1 MAVQEE
7 PKVGVVN
14 QIELHS
20 IDYVPLRARHGRLV
34 DQTTIWFACFHPL
47 TLVTGAIG
55 IGLGL
60 NLIWTLLGVAL
71 GTLFGTI
78 PVSIHA
84 TQGPHLGLPQ
94 MVQTRPQ
101 FGRYGALFIWVM
113 AIVVYWG
120 YLVVGGNIFG
130 TNLHQFVG
138 GSAPVWAIVTGV
150 VAIVLAIF
158 GYRWL
163 HSAQRIVSI
172 GLVIVLVIYIAGL
185 AVGGYIPGNALNL
198 GETFQPVPFAVT
210 VSAAMAYQLSW
221 AFFVSDYSRYMP
233 PDTNRGAIILWTSI
247 GLYFSVFAYE
257 AVGAMAAAM
266 LPGDDIIA
274 SVSATGDHV
283 FPGLGTLMLLVFG
296 LGLLGLM
303 GMCVYGGSL
312 TLITAIDSIRP
323 VDVSRSIRVV
333 TILLLGGSSAIAGAF
348 LPDNF
353 LNTVFLVVLEVFAY
367 LMAPWTSVNLTD
379 FFIVRRGHYSVREIF
394 KRDGIYGRWNWRGI
408 MAYTVTFLVM
418 IPFMH
423 ASHFEGPISAAL
435 GGIDVAFFVG
445 VPVGCLTYWLL
456 CRNLDMATEREV
468 VKESD
473 RDLEPVVRDLEAIA

>member
-1 MAVQEE
+1 MTAQEG
-7 PKVGVVN
+7 PKVIS
-14 QIELHS
+14 QIEQHS

-47 TLVTGAIG
+47 TLATGAIG

-60 NLIWTLLGVAL
+60 NLIWTLIAVAL

-120 YLVVGGNIFG
+120 YLVAGGNLFG
-130 TNLHQFVG
+130 TNLHQFIG
-138 GSAPVWAIVTGV
+138 GSAPGWAVFTGV
-150 VAIVLAIF
+150 VAIILAIF

-163 HSAQRIVSI
+163 HSAQRIVSV
-172 GLVIVLVIYIAGL
+172 GLVIVLVIYILGL
-185 AVGGYIPGNALNL
+185 TFGGFIPGNAFNL
-198 GETFQPVPFAVT
+198 GGTFQLVPFAVT

-233 PDTNRGAIILWTSI
+233 PDTSRGAIILWTSI

-257 AVGAMAAAM
+257 AVGAAAAAL
-266 LPGDDIIA
+266 LPDDEIIA
-274 SVSATGDHV
+274 AVSATGDYV
-283 FPGLGTLMLLVFG
+283 FHGLGPLMLAIFG

-303 GMCVYGGSL
+303 AMCVYGGSL
-312 TLITAIDSIRP
+312 TLITSLDSIRP
-323 VDVSRSIRVV
+323 VKPNRTIRIV
-333 TILLLGGSSAIAGAF
+333 TILAIGGSSAIAGAL
-348 LPDNF
+348 LPDDF
-353 LNTVFLVVLEVFAY
+353 LNTIFLTILEVFAY

-379 FFIVRRGHYSVREIF
+379 FFIIRRGHYSVREIF

-408 MAYTVTFLVM
+408 TAYAVTFLVM

-423 ASHFEGPISAAL
+423 ASHFEGPIAAAL

-456 CRNLDMATEREV
+456 CRNLDVAAEREV
-468 VKESD
+468 VRESD
-473 RDLEPVVRDLEAIA
+473 RDLEAIALNLEAIA